1 MARQPRIE
9 FPGAVY
15 HVTTRSDRQEPIFED
30 DEDRHALL
38 AIVAQAMERFDAQV
52 LAYCLMG
59 DHYQFV
65 LYTRKANLSLVM
77 RQINSVYTQRY
88 NLRHGTQ
95 GHVFQ
100 GRFKAIL
107 VDRDAYLFDVCR
119 HVELNPVRAHLADDV
134 AGWPW
139 SSYRSHAG
147 LAPTPAWLDTQGLHA
162 YVLGE
167 TPTTA
172 RHHKEAAR
180 RYANLV
186 GKDLKAHH
194 ESDLWARGL
203 RRQIYLGDD
212 AFVERMQAQAKALR
226 LSSSSVSKQQ
236 RLKPREIAG
245 WIASAGSRDQGI
257 FDAFTQGGH
266 SMTAIAKATGLS
278 VSRVSRVIGAVESAQ
293 GSKDGVR
300 S

>member
-15 HVTTRSDRQEPIFED
+15 HVTSRSDRQEPIFED

-38 AIVAQAMERFDAQV
+38 TLVAQAMERFDAQV
-52 LAYCLMG
+52 LAYSLMG

-65 LYTRKANLSLVM
+65 LYTRRANLSLIM

-95 GHVFQ
+95 GQLFQ
-100 GRFKAIL
+100 GRFKATL
-107 VDRDAYLFDVCR
+107 VDRDAYLLELCR
-119 HVELNPVRAHLADDV
+119 YVELNPVRAHLADDV
-134 AGWPW
+134 ASWPW

-147 LAPTPAWLDTQGLHA
+147 LAPTTAWLDTQGLHA

-167 TPTTA
+167 TPTTE

-186 GKDLKAHH
+186 GKDLKAHP

-212 AFVERMQAQAKALR
+212 AFVERMQAQAKTLR
-226 LSSSSVSKQQ
+226 LSSTRAPRQQ

-245 WIASAGSRDQGI
+245 WIAKAGSRDQGI

-266 SMTAIAKATGLS
+266 TMTAVAKALGLS
-278 VSRVSRVIGAVESAQ
+278 VSRVSRVIRVLESAQ
-293 GSKDGVR
+293 SAGGGDR

>member
-1 MARQPRIE
+1 
-9 FPGAVY
+9 
-15 HVTTRSDRQEPIFED
+15 
-30 DEDRHALL
+30 
-38 AIVAQAMERFDAQV
+38 MERFDAQV
-52 LAYCLMG
+52 LAYSLMG

-65 LYTRKANLSLVM
+65 LYTRRANLSLIM

-95 GHVFQ
+95 GQLFQ
-100 GRFKAIL
+100 GRFKATL
-107 VDRDAYLFDVCR
+107 VDRDAYLLELCR
-119 HVELNPVRAHLADDV
+119 YVELNPVRAHLADDV
-134 AGWPW
+134 ASWPW

-147 LAPTPAWLDTQGLHA
+147 LAPTTAWLDTQGLHA

-167 TPTTA
+167 TPTTE

-186 GKDLKAHH
+186 GKDLKAHP

-212 AFVERMQAQAKALR
+212 AFVERMQAQAKTLR
-226 LSSSSVSKQQ
+226 LSSTRAPRQQ

-245 WIASAGSRDQGI
+245 WIAKAGSRDQGI

-266 SMTAIAKATGLS
+266 TMTAVAKALGLS
-278 VSRVSRVIGAVESAQ
+278 VSRVSRVIRVLESAQ
-293 GSKDGVR
+293 SAGGGDR